1 MLFLGEQRVV
11 DPEFIKPE
19 FADMVE
25 SIRALSRKMAVDE
38 RVNVSLINIGDGVV
52 LAFKK

>member
-1 MLFLGEQRVV
+1 MLLLGEQRIV

-19 FADMVE
+19 YAHSIE
-25 SIRALSRKMAVDE
+25 CIRALCRKMAVDE
-38 RVNVSLINIGDGVV
+38 RVNVSLINIGDGLM